1 MVDSLFPS
9 IETTVDD
16 ASLES
21 RQKRRSISE
30 TVKEADSSEINQ
42 ESSKRWRT
50 NRVQQIYAS
59 KLVEALRR
67 IRQISNDGDTRHD
80 RPSSR
85 RVGSRHDT
93 VEHGGLSHSR
103 PSESEETQNGEDNRN
118 SQTEK
123 RYRDREEIKLPA
135 AEKKLK
141 ILGRLVPGCRKV
153 TVPNLLDEATD
164 YIAALEMQVR
174 AMESLAE
181 LLAAAAPRS
190 TLTRPRQVKTC
201 CVAIKRRALAPLIKR
216 RVLSESKENG
226 NPKFNRLNRWK

>member
-16 ASLES
+16 ASSES
-21 RQKRRSISE
+21 RHKRRRISE
-30 TVKEADSSEINQ
+30 MAKEADSSEINQ

-67 IRQISNDGDTRHD
+67 VRQRSNDGGKITSAAREIRDTAD
-80 RPSSR
+80 RVLAASARGTTWWSR
-85 RVGSRHDT
+85 AVLATRVRASLKKHKKVKITGTRKLRKDT
-93 VEHGGLSHSR
+93 A
-103 PSESEETQNGEDNRN
+103 
-118 SQTEK
+118 TERK
-123 RYRDREEIKLPA
+123 QIKLPA

-141 ILGRLVPGCRKV
+141 ILGRLFPGCRKV

-181 LLAAAAPRS
+181 LLAAAVPRS
-190 TLTRPRQVKTC
+190 TLTRP
-201 CVAIKRRALAPLIKR
+201 
-216 RVLSESKENG
+216 
-226 NPKFNRLNRWK
+226 

>member
-67 IRQISNDGDTRHD
+67 IRQISNDGGKITSAAREI
-80 RPSSR
+80 
-85 RVGSRHDT
+85 HDT
-93 VEHGGLSHSR
+93 
-103 PSESEETQNGEDNRN
+103 T
-118 SQTEK
+118 
-123 RYRDREEIKLPA
+123 DRIKLPA

-190 TLTRPRQVKTC
+190 TLTRP
-201 CVAIKRRALAPLIKR
+201 
-216 RVLSESKENG
+216 
-226 NPKFNRLNRWK
+226 